1 MCPDAM
7 RRFAYRPFWETDP
20 TCIEIRSNFALL
32 ERAVAQ
38 FDTRFTLRALRSIS
52 SLRKRL
58 TDRVLCTVIVVTY
71 SAKNPTARLLIQ
83 AVGMEGEDLK
93 AVADQHKDA
102 VQALKNSTKEPLPEV
117 DVYIG
122 ILLQVCKA
130 VDYLYLVPPFSGQSA
145 EILAILT
152 APTPFRRRCFP
163 ENFVLTGSGISIRST
178 RLRGGRRILDTTSG
192 QDSGT
197 QSKDA

>member
-7 RRFAYRPFWETDP
+7 RRCASRSFWDTDT
-20 TCIEIRSNFALL
+20 TCKEIRSNFALL

-122 ILLQVCKA
+122 ILLQVCTFLCSA
-130 VDYLYLVPPFSGQSA
+130 QNIICQPFSVVCIFATTANLLSA
-145 EILAILT
+145 FYMTFTDLT
-152 APTPFRRRCFP
+152 RYIYTTNKIMRRVP
-163 ENFVLTGSGISIRST
+163 NSPPN
-178 RLRGGRRILDTTSG
+178 
-192 QDSGT
+192 
-197 QSKDA
+197 

>member
-1 MCPDAM
+1 M
-7 RRFAYRPFWETDP
+7 
-20 TCIEIRSNFALL
+20 TCKEIRSNFALL

-93 AVADQHKDA
+93 AVADQHKEA

-122 ILLQVCKA
+122 ILLQVRTCKCSTKTSSA
-130 VDYLYLVPPFSGQSA
+130 NPRWMPRYDRFTVSMMTFAHQIRCIYTTNKIMKRVPNSRP
-145 EILAILT
+145 
-152 APTPFRRRCFP
+152 
-163 ENFVLTGSGISIRST
+163 N
-178 RLRGGRRILDTTSG
+178 
-192 QDSGT
+192 
-197 QSKDA
+197 